1 MAKGGLRGVRGFRL
15 AVLVA
20 STLFHAALFAFL
32 AHNVAEAP
40 NHEEART
47 LKVSLVSPPPQP
59 RTRRNPTNP
68 SPPKVHGLPG
78 PTHPEKLVS
87 PVAASPSAANVQP
100 ALGGAGRTGD
110 EPRAGEQRALR
121 GLGGCDQRRLTR
133 EEREQCEAQAWS
145 RAGPDIRLNLDPTG
159 RFAKNPEPFLSR
171 RPDKGCRIRLTGE
184 DDPRGDDMNA
194 RAGVTCV
201 KRF

>member
-20 STLFHAALFAFL
+20 SALLHAALFAVL

-47 LKVSLVSPPPQP
+47 LEVSLVSPPPRP
-59 RTRRNPTNP
+59 RIRRNPTDP
-68 SPPKVHGLPG
+68 SPPKDHGLPG
-78 PTHPEKLVS
+78 PTRPENLVS
-87 PVAASPSAANVQP
+87 PVVAPASAENVQP
-100 ALGGAGRTGD
+100 APGDALRPGD
-110 EPRAGEQRALR
+110 EPRAGPQRTLR

-133 EEREQCEAQAWS
+133 EEREQCETQAWS
-145 RAGPDIRLNLDPTG
+145 RAGPDMRLNLDPTG